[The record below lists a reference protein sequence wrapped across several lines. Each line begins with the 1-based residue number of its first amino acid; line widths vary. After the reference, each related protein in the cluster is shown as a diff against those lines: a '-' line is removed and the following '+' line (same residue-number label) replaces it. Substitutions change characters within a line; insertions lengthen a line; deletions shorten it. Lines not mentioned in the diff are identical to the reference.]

1 MTESKTKKQC
11 RKSNQSV
18 TKIKINFQILNIILL
33 VCVNIFFRPQPN
45 SCVGFFGVVFIRPRP
60 NLSVGFCLI
69 LFDHDL
75 IWALAFVWFLFD
87 HNQFW
92 ALAFVLV
99 FYSTE
104 NKFER
109 WLLCWFFIRPKT
121 NLSVGFCVVFFY
133 STTTKFDTTS
143 WKQYF
148 KFLFYSENIFYRYF
162 FLLFNKQ

>member
-109 WLLCWFFIRPKT
+109 WLLCCF
-121 NLSVGFCVVFFY
+121 
-133 STTTKFDTTS
+133 
-143 WKQYF
+143 
-148 KFLFYSENIFYRYF
+148 FLFDYNQIRHNKLKTIFQIPFLFGEHLLPIF
-162 FLLFNKQ
+162 FPFIQ